1 MNSSFEDGSAISA
14 IASISAARN
23 GGSAWRFCSAASF
36 MNSRVSSGSAARS
49 CRRPTVSA
57 ASVRS
62 FDSVESV
69 NGSTSL
75 AAAVS
80 PILPRARI
88 ASKRTLGLRSSF
100 ITRTSIGTAARPR
113 RMPME
118 RAALMRML
126 SLGSWSRACSAGTTV
141 GSTARSGSMTTSAH
155 SSELG
160 LKKLTTR
167 VSDGPMP
174 LSRGR

>member
-1 MNSSFEDGSAISA
+1 MA
-14 IASISAARN
+14 
-23 GGSAWRFCSAASF
+23 
-36 MNSRVSSGSAARS
+36 
-49 CRRPTVSA
+49 
-57 ASVRS
+57 
-62 FDSVESV
+62 
-69 NGSTSL
+69 
-75 AAAVS
+75 
-80 PILPRARI
+80 
-88 ASKRTLGLRSSF
+88 
-100 ITRTSIGTAARPR
+100 
-113 RMPME
+113 

-126 SLGSWSRACSAGTTV
+126 SLGSWSRACSAGTTD